1 MYNFAEV
8 EAVHAGACNIMG
20 KVTWQRRLRCE
31 WTSKTL
37 SLFHPNCYL
46 GYWLKNFFTKRRLRT
61 LYPAKLQCA
70 ANLLSFGIQ
79 NTIYRNQKSSAQGD
93 GVFTVG
99 GSSGRSAQS
108 SAHPN
113 RNSLKR
119 SMLGELM
126 AMKSDGDR
134 TGNSSCSRQKRV
146 PSRWLLL
153 LFSIRSGSTG
163 ETES

>member
-1 MYNFAEV
+1 MRKDA
-8 EAVHAGACNIMG
+8 HMWINIENP
-20 KVTWQRRLRCE
+20 VPVS
-31 WTSKTL
+31 SKLLSWILAQEFLHKKEIKNTL
-37 SLFHPNCYL
+37 SC
-46 GYWLKNFFTKRRLRT
+46 KTT
-61 LYPAKLQCA
+61 VQCA

-79 NTIYRNQKSSAQGD
+79 NMIYRSSAQGD

-113 RNSLKR
+113 SNDLKC

-126 AMKSDGDR
+126 AMKFNGDIR
-134 TGNSSCSRQKRV
+134 TGNSSCSRQKRI

-153 LFSIRSGSTG
+153 LFSIRSA
-163 ETES
+163 